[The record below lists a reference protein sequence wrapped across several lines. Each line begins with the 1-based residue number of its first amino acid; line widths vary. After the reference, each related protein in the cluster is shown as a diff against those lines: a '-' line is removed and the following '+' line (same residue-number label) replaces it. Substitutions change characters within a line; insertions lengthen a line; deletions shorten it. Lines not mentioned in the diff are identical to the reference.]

1 MKKILIPTDFSPPAE
16 NAAKYAIALAGVSK
30 ASVLICNAIS
40 VPSEAPM
47 ASRVAWPLMDYADLK
62 QQSDS
67 ELDLLVR
74 SLEGSDGNESQDRF
88 TPELD
93 FESHAGTVLD
103 VISLLVKKQKIDLV
117 VMGMAGAGAL
127 TQLMLGSNCR
137 LMIEK
142 ATFPVLYI
150 PFEAGFKPIKT
161 IAFATDL
168 SSEDILVIKAVLN
181 LMPGATRIRLVHVTE
196 KEIVPDSKRQVQVD
210 EFLSGVRKKIKDADV
225 VYEYVWNIDTDNGL
239 EWIAEQPDIDM
250 VAMVHK
256 HHSLWSGFFKG
267 SHVQRLSRN
276 THIPLLVL
284 PSGNKGTS

>member
-16 NAAKYAIALAGVSK
+16 NAARYAIALAAVSK
-30 ASVLICNAIS
+30 ASALICNAIS

-47 ASRVAWPLMDYADLK
+47 ASRVAWPLMDYTTLK

-74 SLEGSDGNESQDRF
+74 SLEDSLGDGNQDNF
-88 TPELD
+88 LPDLH
-93 FESHAGTVLD
+93 FESHRGTVLE
-103 VISLLVKKQKIDLV
+103 VTSLLVKKRNIDLV
-117 VMGMAGAGAL
+117 VMGMAGARAL

-150 PFEAGFKPIKT
+150 PFEASFKPIKT

-168 SSEDILVIKAVLN
+168 SFEDIPAIQAVLK
-181 LMPGATRIRLVHVTE
+181 LIPGESTRIRLVHVTE
-196 KEIVPDSKRQVQVD
+196 KEIIEKSKCQVQID
-210 EFLSGVRKKIKDADV
+210 KFLSEIKKRIKGADV
-225 VYEYVWNIDTDNGL
+225 AYEYVWNIDTDNGL

-256 HHSLWSGFFKG
+256 HHSFLSGFFKG
-267 SHVQRLSRN
+267 SHVQKFSRN

-284 PSGNKGTS
+284 PQGEQS

>member
-16 NAAKYAIALAGVSK
+16 NAAKYAIALAAVSK
-30 ASVLICNAIS
+30 AGVLICNAVS

-47 ASRVAWPLMDYADLK
+47 ASRVAWPLMDYATLK
-62 QQSDS
+62 EQSDG

-74 SLEGSDGNESQDRF
+74 SLEGSQGDGNRDKF
-88 TPELD
+88 VPDLN
-93 FESHAGTVLD
+93 FESHRGTVLE
-103 VISLLVKKQKIDLV
+103 VTSLLVKKHKIDLV

-127 TQLMLGSNCR
+127 TQLILGSNCR
-137 LMIEK
+137 SMIEK
-142 ATFPVLYI
+142 STFPVLYI
-150 PFEAGFKPIKT
+150 PFEVSFKPIKT

-168 SSEDILVIKAVLN
+168 SPEDILAIKAVLK
-181 LMPGATRIRLVHVTE
+181 LMPDAIRIRLIHVTE
-196 KEIVPDSKRQVQVD
+196 KEIVPNSKHQVQID
-210 EFLSGVRKKIKDADV
+210 EFLSEIKKRINGVDV
-225 VYEYVWNIDTDNGL
+225 AYEYVWNIDTDNGL

-256 HHSLWSGFFKG
+256 HHSFMSGFFKG